1 MEVTTILA
9 IVSAVVSI
17 GTAIYSSTLA
27 TGSDQEDVGA
37 QITKTGTSAT
47 RNPVYGKCRV
57 SSVNVYNNVRDHENQ
72 WLMSVFSFGIG
83 PLEAVHQIYIDE
95 VAAIPEG
102 SYQSDPNGGT
112 GQLQFRGIGDFDIQN
127 VQIQI
132 RSGLETE
139 NAMQLA
145 IDYSDGEWTNQHRG
159 DRCGQAAV
167 RVKRVIDDEGARILN
182 NQYTLAA
189 LVSGLKLFD
198 PRIHSDPAD
207 PSQRVFSRNPA
218 LALLDYITDSYY
230 GMGIPY
236 KYIDLDSFIAAA
248 NYCSNDFFID
258 GEIDSSQAFSK
269 ILGNILACFG
279 GILIAEDGFVK
290 VKYDYI
296 SSPKYHFTEDNIISK
311 GLKVTNQSTSGYY
324 NVVETK
330 FKNRNMD
337 EKEDT
342 FTLPADVNS
351 DARILKDGY
360 IQSTTLE
367 MPYTLDGDGGSVTG
381 AVKVLT
387 NRELRKSLY
396 QKQVDFDVDLTEY
409 QLGIYDVIE
418 ISNPHYGWERRP
430 FRITSMNKVIDEE
443 SLNVATLS
451 CMEYNSAVYT
461 GNEDGNI
468 GKPIKPQ
475 PPLSAPVNL
484 IFNINTY
491 ITAGYG
497 ELSWQNTMNIPNLE
511 SHIEYKL
518 KSDPSWT
525 RLGKTLD
532 QFWKVQNLRAD
543 TYQFRVR
550 NYHPLRGAT
559 EWLVSDDVVISP
571 TVILPEVT
579 GTAADTTTIDF
590 VITWDDMLDS
600 PVGNP
605 SGGPDNGGSDNTV
618 KTFFSH
624 YLVTMYHR
632 NTGDNGWD
640 FKKQYTVSEPKFAY
654 LFSENTVNGINRKVR
669 AEVQIVA
676 KDGTTSTVLT
686 NGASVDAENLQHSQ
700 VTGVEINSELG
711 IVNMTWLPSNE
722 LDFRGTEVHLSE
734 TNGFTPDGSTLID
747 DINANFYTWIFPES
761 DPSGKVYYLRLGSYD
776 AFGTD
781 DINFSIQYIISKKS
795 IDDLLPDI
803 GEDLD
808 KIRSPYADDGVT
820 KLQNPEYTI
829 KAVDQDTVAGLGLIA
844 DEATSRTDAIIAA
857 DRVLFGA
864 GGHPTWVDD
873 KTYTTGQRVIFR
885 PDTLAYEWLWESDLL
900 VDNTPDTNRW
910 GYIRDGGDNPTQGTL
925 SKDTF
930 DGRRFVYL
938 MYQSSNNLT
947 YVVFGEEYNDG
958 NNKYKDVNT
967 LVLSVD
973 GVASQ
978 LSYNPS
984 FGEYTVSGDV
994 FSLQSKTNQTLRV
1007 RLATNTVQTKTTLL
1021 AEANQN
1027 VPVDNAPTHNS
1038 DVYWN
1043 IINDN
1048 IDQAGFYHDADGRL
1062 VIESLVV
1069 DELHGNKILASTI
1082 QGDRIIANTIDADR
1096 IKATSRLTVG
1106 SQANRFAI
1114 VSGADGVD
1122 NAFAAGVASATDD
1135 GSTAPFR
1142 VGHSGY
1148 FTATNCQIL
1157 GQMSV
1162 GTETSGNY
1170 CRIIGSGTGGTTS
1183 DAILIHKD
1191 NTLRYVLRKD
1201 GHTWWNRGSGSN
1213 FMEINP
1219 NTGQVVMRGVNGTEF
1234 MKLDAPNNLAAF
1246 NGSVYVEHL
1255 IGDAYDLF
1263 YKYQIFHAN
1272 QSSPHYL
1279 GDGGSLN
1286 IHAFG
1291 ISNPRNYVRTL
1302 QVLSSGCYVRRSGD
1316 GACTAAL
1323 DLFIDGNFIG
1333 NMGSVYLTSLDTSQK
1348 TLSTGLSSL
1357 LDVPLNT
1364 NGNVELRLRITGWT
1378 GTGQVSCFTRLT
1390 GASADAWASDIECRL
1405 WKKTNEMY

>member
-207 PSQRVFSRNPA
+207 PNQRAFSRNPA

-269 ILGNILACFG
+269 IIGNILACFG

-296 SSPKYHFTEDNIISK
+296 AAPKYHFTEDNIISK

-342 FTLPADVNS
+342 FTLPADVNT
-351 DARILKDGY
+351 DARVLKDGY

-367 MPYTLDGDGGSVTG
+367 MPYTLDGDGGSVSG

-387 NRELRKSLY
+387 NRELRRSLY

-418 ISNPHYGWERRP
+418 ISNPHYGWVRRP
-430 FRITSMNKVIDEE
+430 FRITSMNKVIDEDK
-443 SLNVATLS
+443 LNVATLS

-491 ITAGYG
+491 ITSGYG

-518 KSDPSWT
+518 KSDPTWT

-579 GTAADTTTIDF
+579 GTAADTSTIDF
-590 VITWDDMLDS
+590 VITWDDMLDA

-618 KTFFSH
+618 KSFFSH

-632 NTGDNGWD
+632 NVGDNGWD
-640 FKKQYTVSEPKFAY
+640 FKKQYTVSEPKFVY

-686 NGASVDAENLQHSQ
+686 NGASVDAENIQHSQ
-700 VTGVEINSELG
+700 VTGVDISAELG

-781 DINFSIQYIISKKS
+781 DINFSIQYIITKKS
-795 IDDLLPDI
+795 IDDLLPEI

-808 KIRSPYADDGVT
+808 MIRSPYADDGVT
-820 KLQNPEYTI
+820 KLQNPNYTI

-910 GYIRDGGDNPTQGTL
+910 GYVRDNNEDTPSQGAL
-925 SKDTF
+925 SKNMF
-930 DGRRFVYL
+930 DGRRFVL
-938 MYQSSNNLT
+938 MMYQATNDQT
-947 YVVFGEEYNDG
+947 YVVLGEQYNDG
-958 NNKYKDVNT
+958 NNKYKDNDT

-973 GVASQ
+973 GVVSQ
-978 LSYNPS
+978 LSYNAP
-984 FGEYTVSGDV
+984 FGEYIVSGDV
-994 FSLQSKTNQTLRV
+994 FSLQTKTNQTLRV
-1007 RLATNTVQTKTTLL
+1007 RLATNTVQTKTSLL
-1021 AEANQN
+1021 AEAIQN
-1027 VPVDNAPTHNS
+1027 VPVDNAPSHNS

-1082 QGDRIIANTIDADR
+1082 QGDRIIANTIDGDR
-1096 IKATSRLTVG
+1096 INATSRLNVG
-1106 SQANRFAI
+1106 SITNQFSH
-1114 VSGADGVD
+1114 VSGVQSDA
-1122 NAFAAGVASATDD
+1122 AFAAGKVNKADTNGLFSVYHD
-1135 GSTAPFR
+1135 G
-1142 VGHSGY
+1142 Y
-1148 FTATNCQIL
+1148 MKATNGQIEGIMTVGADYSGA
-1157 GQMSV
+1157 GQV
-1162 GTETSGNY
+1162 RIQAGNGTDTNSHAIDIYRND
-1170 CRIIGSGTGGTTS
+1170 GGT
-1183 DAILIHKD
+1183 DRWPFGIRH
-1191 NTLRYVLRKD
+1191 N
-1201 GHTWWNRGSGSN
+1201 GNTWWQYPNGTSN
-1213 FMEINP
+1213 VDFLTINP
-1219 NTGQVVMRGVNGTEF
+1219 TNGQVIMRGVNGTEF
-1234 MKLDAPNNLAAF
+1234 MKLDAPNNTATFDGDIQAKR
-1246 NGSVYVEHL
+1246 L
-1255 IGDAYDLF
+1255 IGGV
-1263 YKYQIFHAN
+1263 
-1272 QSSPHYL
+1272 S
-1279 GDGGSLN
+1279 GSK
-1286 IHAFG
+1286 AVDVVGF
-1291 ISNPRNYVRTL
+1291 
-1302 QVLSSGCYVRRSGD
+1302 D
-1316 GACTAAL
+1316 
-1323 DLFIDGNFIG
+1323 
-1333 NMGSVYLTSLDTSQK
+1333 
-1348 TLSTGLSSL
+1348 LSTSWSL
-1357 LDVPLNT
+1357 VANVDTLDNFEVPLNIT
-1364 NGNVELRLRITGWT
+1364 LLPITFSYFGNFVGGVTSNAFYMRIDLDDVTVHT
-1378 GTGQVSCFTRLT
+1378 ETVF
-1390 GASADAWASDIECRL
+1390 ASAYENQSIYVTTLPRSVFVGSTQKNIKIYVSSQSSTGVESIVSQSILFIASASGAIFA
-1405 WKKTNEMY
+1405 